1 MNNKEIIEKIC
12 PSSINENGEVKS
24 LEKQL
29 LEFEYET
36 RRIRPCQKIRV
47 VSMKKGNYMEFSI
60 TILIKN

>member
-36 RRIRPCQKIRV
+36 RRIRKC
-47 VSMKKGNYMEFSI
+47 
-60 TILIKN
+60 